1 MISYI
6 LSSLAKKEYMG
17 FSAFAYIRNL
27 LKTGQARLIGVEEFG
42 RVYGDA
48 VHVLERFQNESDKR
62 LRQSG
67 LAFAVLSVL
76 AVSSIFVLPGTK
88 DKHAVSNYD
97 LFSSEMQISLSGKTP
112 VRLRGVSITSL
123 QVGSSDEL
131 ITYLKKLHLW
141 DISPGTE
148 IPPVIFAKYPANL
161 DQMNVEI
168 KKRIFLHTLLPAAMI
183 ALAEVEQEKTALRS
197 ILDKLGNHGPDFEFN
212 SGRKEWQTGLL
223 KAEVAFIDAITKKYR
238 AATTGELLSRVEIV
252 PISLIMAQ
260 GALESSWGSSR
271 FASQGNNLFGIWTWG
286 EKGLVPARR
295 DAGKRHKLAV
305 YDSILGSIRDY
316 ILMLNRLPAYNY
328 LRTIRQQTMD
338 PIKLAEGLLY
348 YSELRGEYVG
358 KVRRIIRLNRLYE
371 YDKHI
376 LAENNVFF
384 SAANVS
390 RTTIPHVSKTVL

>member
-1 MISYI
+1 
-6 LSSLAKKEYMG
+6 MG
-17 FSAFAYIRNL
+17 FSAAEHLRNL
-27 LKTGQARLIGVEEFG
+27 LKTGQARLIDAEEFG
-42 RVYGDA
+42 RVYADA
-48 VHVLERFQNESDKR
+48 LERFQAESDTR
-62 LRQSG
+62 LRQSC
-67 LAFAVLSVL
+67 LAFAVLSIL
-76 AVSSIFVLPGTK
+76 AVLSAFVFPGTK
-88 DKHAVSNYD
+88 DTHAVSSFD
-97 LFSSEMQISLSGKTP
+97 SFSSEMGISLSGKTP

-123 QVGSSDEL
+123 QADSSDEL
-131 ITYLKKLHLW
+131 IIYLKKLHLW

-148 IPPVIFAKYPANL
+148 IPPVIFAKYPDNL

-183 ALAEVEQEKTALRS
+183 ALAEVEQEKAALRS
-197 ILDKLGNHGPDFEFN
+197 ILDKLDNPGPDFELN
-212 SGRKEWQTGLL
+212 SGRKEWQTDLQH
-223 KAEVAFIDAITKKYR
+223 AELAFIDAITKKYR
-238 AATTGELLSRVEIV
+238 ATTTGELLSRVEVV

-286 EKGLVPARR
+286 EKGIIPTRR
-295 DAGKRHKLAV
+295 DPGKRHKLAV

-328 LRTIRQQTMD
+328 FRTIRLQTLD

-348 YSELRGEYVG
+348 YSELRGKYVG

-376 LAENNVFF
+376 LAADNVFF
-384 SAANVS
+384 SAANIS
-390 RTTIPHVSKTVL
+390 QKTIPYVSKTVL